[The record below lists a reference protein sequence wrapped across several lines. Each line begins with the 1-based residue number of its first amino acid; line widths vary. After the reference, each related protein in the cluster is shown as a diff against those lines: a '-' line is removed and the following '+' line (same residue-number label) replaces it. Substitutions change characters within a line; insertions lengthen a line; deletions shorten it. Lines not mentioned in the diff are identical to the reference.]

1 MLPPAFAP
9 FAQGAPLCVM
19 TRIAA
24 ENLFR
29 PDRLD
34 ALFDAVATPQYRR
47 EPKSSQVV
55 ELMTAVVTRVE
66 DSVLPAYRARTEALG
81 VSDQAAYDKLRGL
94 EAGLSWPT
102 RPRKSP
108 R

>member
-1 MLPPAFAP
+1 MGASSAP
-9 FAQGAPLCVM
+9 RRGAQAGYPRGAPLQFACGG
-19 TRIAA
+19 A
-24 ENLFR
+24 
-29 PDRLD
+29 DD
-34 ALFDAVATPQYRR
+34 ALFDAVANPQYRR